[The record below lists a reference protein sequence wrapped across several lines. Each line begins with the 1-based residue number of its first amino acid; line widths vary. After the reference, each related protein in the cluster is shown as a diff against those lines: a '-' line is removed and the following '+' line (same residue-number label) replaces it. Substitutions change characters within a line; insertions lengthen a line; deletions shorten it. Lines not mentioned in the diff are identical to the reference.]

1 METCARGHHVVL
13 LVTVWRRPAE
23 AGFVERATGAQNR
36 STGDQNRSTGDQNR
50 STGATNRA
58 TGATNLASGA
68 QNRSTGATKR
78 WALAGQLV
86 EVNMDG
92 TVAAGRCA
100 AHRAAASIRRP

>member
-23 AGFVERATGAQNR
+23 AGFVERATGAQH
-36 STGDQNRSTGDQNR
+36 RSTGDQNR
-50 STGATNRA
+50 STGATNGA
-58 TGATNLASGA
+58 TGATNLASGD

-92 TVAAGRCA
+92 TVAAGQCA
-100 AHRAAASIRRP
+100 AHRAAASMRRP